1 MSCTGWRLWRHPPV
15 SQAPACCCV
24 LSEHCEQVPVFTIS
38 HVLTAGKPQTR
49 NKWINFTKHFICPIS
64 YSCLR
69 QSGLWMRPHW
79 PQTHTW
85 RLVHRHLRCWRH
97 CSQLTFT
104 KVSAHFCFL
113 IFRLSIFCPCPKKY
127 DFKWLKNDL
136 LTRIVINQTVWML
149 WILLVES
156 GGWCG
161 MGCVCIARCCREW
174 RMSGQEMTFDCIM
187 SPLTTNTA
195 GSSAAATW
203 GQLLRRRCSC
213 WWSPDSSEDH
223 RDLSGTEHLLK
234 IGFILR

>member
-1 MSCTGWRLWRHPPV
+1 MCDIPDIYRSVCRSVVWWCWAMINVLYWLETVETSPSLPGSSLLLCVVWTLWTG
-15 SQAPACCCV
+15 
-24 LSEHCEQVPVFTIS
+24 PVFTIS

-85 RLVHRHLRCWRH
+85 RLVHSHLRCWRH

-161 MGCVCIARCCREW
+161 MGCVCIARCCTVW

-203 GQLLRRRCSC
+203 GQLLRRRGSC
-213 WWSPDSSEDH
+213 WW
-223 RDLSGTEHLLK
+223 
-234 IGFILR
+234 